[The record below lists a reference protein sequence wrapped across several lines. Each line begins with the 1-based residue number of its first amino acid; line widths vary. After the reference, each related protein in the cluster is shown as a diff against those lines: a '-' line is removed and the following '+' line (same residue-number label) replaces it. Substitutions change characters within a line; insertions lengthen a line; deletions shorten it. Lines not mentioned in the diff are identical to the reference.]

1 MDNSSPTQP
10 TASPV
15 ADRPR
20 VAVLTFHFHYNYGG
34 VLQAYGLWQALRH
47 LGYDA
52 VFPSTIPGF
61 CRGWVHPW
69 AVLSPRRKGIL
80 QGLRAPLTEFPRRWA
95 FDRFRRQDFPPAVAG
110 PAWNEAIAD
119 PRLVAAIVGSDQV
132 WNLAWMPT
140 WEPYYFLGS
149 LPEDSPVRRIAYAAC
164 FGTETQRA
172 DYLARAKALL
182 DRFTA
187 IGVRTETTRRIV
199 ETHSPIRTTT
209 VVDPSLLH
217 DFQELRGQ
225 RPFDGE
231 YILVYGIRP
240 KDFGRARDIACTL
253 KQRTGRPI
261 AVLVPESF
269 TLEWRPAI
277 DWADKV
283 CEWASPAD
291 WVESIRQCNCLVT
304 DSFHGV
310 LFATA
315 FRRPFL
321 AYPQGTTAERIVD
334 VTRRYGLSDRLVSGD
349 AGESHVNAMFA
360 PIDFD
365 LVHERLRV
373 DREASLRFLREALGG
388 SAHRS
393 INPRPDPGAPAG

>member
-1 MDNSSPTQP
+1 MDPCLPTQP
-10 TASPV
+10 TTRPV

-52 VFPSTIPGF
+52 VFPGTIPGF
-61 CRGWVHPW
+61 CRGWVHPS
-69 AVLSPRRKGIL
+69 VVPSPRRKGIV
-80 QGLRAPLTEFPRRWA
+80 QGLRAPFTEFPRRRA
-95 FDRFRRQDFPPAVAG
+95 FDLFRRQSFPPAVAG
-110 PAWNEAIAD
+110 PSWNEAIAD

-132 WNLAWMPT
+132 WNLAWMQA

-149 LPEDSPVRRIAYAAC
+149 LPADSPIRRIAYAAC

-172 DYLARAKALL
+172 DYLELARPLL
-182 DRFTA
+182 DRFDA

-199 ETHSPIRTTT
+199 EMHSPIRTTP

-225 RPFDGE
+225 RPFAGD

-240 KDFGRARDIACTL
+240 NDFGRAREIACAL
-253 KQRTGRPI
+253 KRRTGLPI

-269 TLEWRPAI
+269 TLEWRPAT

-283 CEWASPAD
+283 CERASPAD
-291 WVESIRQCNCLVT
+291 WVESIRQCTCLVT

-315 FRRPFL
+315 SRRPFL

-334 VTRRYGLSDRLVSGD
+334 VTRRYGLDERVVSGD
-349 AGESHVNAMFA
+349 AVESHASPMFA

-373 DREASLRFLREALGG
+373 DREASLRFLREALVG
-388 SAHRS
+388 SANRS
-393 INPRPDPGAPAG
+393 MDPEP